1 MQNFKISLNM
11 MKFFNARVLT
21 SENNDGQLEEG
32 IFIPIKDNNILR
44 SKSGYYLNL
53 FLPQVDIPNR
63 LGSTHTVH
71 IYTSKRFRTKV
82 SKMGKVFTP
91 VLGYMNPSIARTMEQ
106 KYAELYRENK
116 TNSKVYLNLN
126 KDK

>member
-1 MQNFKISLNM
+1 
-11 MKFFNARVLT
+11 
-21 SENNDGQLEEG
+21 
-32 IFIPIKDNNILR
+32 
-44 SKSGYYLNL
+44 
-53 FLPQVDIPNR
+53 
-63 LGSTHTVH
+63 
-71 IYTSKRFRTKV
+71 
-82 SKMGKVFTP
+82 VFTP